1 MFVGHLAGELCVRFL
16 NRITGSLTARYPAAD
31 HLFPILGLLSF
42 DALGEIV
49 KKPLTA
55 LPVLIVMAPE
65 GLENQAAPAD
75 FVDGE
80 VIGVVCPAVFRQVCR
95 AGHKSKHAAFWV
107 RPIQALACI
116 QVHQVHLRMDRAGR
130 AGIYLELS
138 ILLEVFEAAYK
149 ADVLF
154 GEPLA
159 VVGNVPDDKLEAL
172 QLEVVE

>member
-1 MFVGHLAGELCVRFL
+1 
-16 NRITGSLTARYPAAD
+16 
-31 HLFPILGLLSF
+31 
-42 DALGEIV
+42 
-49 KKPLTA
+49 
-55 LPVLIVMAPE
+55 
-65 GLENQAAPAD
+65 
-75 FVDGE
+75 
-80 VIGVVCPAVFRQVCR
+80 
-95 AGHKSKHAAFWV
+95 
-107 RPIQALACI
+107 
-116 QVHQVHLRMDRAGR
+116 MDRAGR